1 MLKVLLART
10 AVLAVAFLVLDAVMD
25 TVTINGGFFGA
36 VGLAIIYGILF
47 SIVGAVLRLLTLP
60 LIMITA
66 GLFEFVINAVLL
78 LLVDW
83 LTDWIEI
90 DGFFSALAAA
100 VVLSLTSVVVGLVL
114 SIFVPEARRS

>member
-90 DGFFSALAAA
+90 DGFFSAPAAA